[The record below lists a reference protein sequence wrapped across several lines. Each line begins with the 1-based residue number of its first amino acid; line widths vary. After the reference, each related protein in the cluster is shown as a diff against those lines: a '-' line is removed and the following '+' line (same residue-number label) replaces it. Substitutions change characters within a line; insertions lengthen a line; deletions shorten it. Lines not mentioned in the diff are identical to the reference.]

1 MEEGFQFMARR
12 FDMSQV
18 SNIPRLSH
26 RLNTMPIKIPT
37 GFLKELNKPIQRFI
51 WKNKD
56 PRIAKTFLKKH
67 EVGRFAQK
75 MWRFIIK
82 LCGLWQCVIGTEKL
96 TSEAEKKK
104 KKNSERN
111 PSTLGNLI
119 TD

>member
-26 RLNTMPIKIPT
+26 RLYTMPIKIPT
-37 GFLKELNKPIQRFI
+37 GFLKELNKPTRRFI
-51 WKNKD
+51 WKTKD

-67 EVGRFAQK
+67 EVGRLAQK
-75 MWRFIIK
+75 MWKFIIK

-96 TSEAEKKK
+96 TSEAGKKK
-104 KKNSERN
+104 KPQKETQAHSV
-111 PSTLGNLI
+111 T
-119 TD
+119 